1 MSIIAEKLF
10 KQIPVGDGIPSSGG
24 FPGLDSLQQS
34 LNDFNNSDGGIGNGD
49 GGGGGGIMA
58 FFTVLVIIF
67 KYPLKF
73 FLLYYFFVIVFFLF
87 QKLYLF
93 ACKAFSNII
102 KFFKILTKPKNIKI
116 AKFKIYDIF
125 RLFGG
130 FMNFFIGLIYL
141 CISILIFIAMV
152 VLTIP
157 FNIVLVW

>member
-1 MSIIAEKLF
+1 MSSLINSLF
-10 KQIPVGDGIPSSGG
+10 QQIPVDGGIPSSGG

-34 LNDFNNSDGGIGNGD
+34 LNDLNNSDGNGG

-58 FFTVLVIIF
+58 FFNVLVIIF

-73 FLLYYFFVIVFFLF
+73 FLLYYFFVIIFYLF

-102 KFFKILTKPKNIKI
+102 KFFKILIKPKNIKI
-116 AKFKIYDIF
+116 GSFKIYDIF

-157 FNIVLVW
+157 FNMVLVW

>member
-10 KQIPVGDGIPSSGG
+10 QKIPIVDGISSSGG

-34 LNDFNNSDGGIGNGD
+34 LNEFNNSDGNGG

-58 FFTVLVIIF
+58 FFNVLVIIF

-73 FLLYYFFVIVFFLF
+73 FLLYYFFVIVFYLF

-93 ACKAFSNII
+93 ACKAFTRIM
-102 KFFKILTKPKNIKI
+102 KFFKILIKPKYIKLGN
-116 AKFKIYDIF
+116 FKMPDMF
-125 RLFGG
+125 RYFIG
-130 FMNFFIGLIYL
+130 FIDLFIGLIYL

-157 FNIVLVW
+157 FNMVLVW